1 MKTIN
6 FKTQYSKYMNEKYKV
21 QVLIKDTPRKE
32 AKKALK
38 SFGKGKARKV
48 SNSSVKSNKLSLFS
62 LAKILDKKY
71 KFLTNPVKN
80 VNQYTKQFWNAVFTS
95 NDKNK
100 INNSYLALIF
110 KAINDKKYG
119 SNKKATIKAKGFDRK
134 LIDTGQTMKGIKI
147 KVGNGK

>member
-1 MKTIN
+1 MAIID
-6 FKTQYSKYMNEKYKV
+6 FKTQYSKYLNKKYLVNVFTSDNQHK
-21 QVLIKDTPRKE
+21 Q
-32 AKKALK
+32 AKKKSLK
-38 SFGKGKARKV
+38 SFGRGKARIT
-48 SNSSVKSNKLSLFS
+48 SNRATKLSII
-62 LAKILDKKY
+62 K
-71 KFLTNPVKN
+71 LTNILEDKYSFLSKPVKN

-95 NDKNK
+95 KDKNR

-119 SNKKATIKAKGFDRK
+119 SNKKATIKVKGFDRK